1 MMSMSCPY
9 LLEMWNTVHMYHIP
23 FTQAVGLVSSTWEYC
38 TQPDMFKDDI
48 LKANYKRHLS
58 FQMQVYVDNNV
69 LNNRLYT
76 IVF

>member
-1 MMSMSCPY
+1 
-9 LLEMWNTVHMYHIP
+9 
-23 FTQAVGLVSSTWEYC
+23 
-38 TQPDMFKDDI
+38 MFKDDI

-58 FQMQVYVDNNV
+58 FQMQVYVENNV